1 MIEPVQPNLDP
12 VSVIKINVTNVADLD
27 VDTAADVDND
37 MDAEVFDDVAITTHL
52 FMGQYQKWPT

>member
-1 MIEPVQPNLDP
+1 
-12 VSVIKINVTNVADLD
+12 VIKINVTNVADLD
-27 VDTAADVDND
+27 VDTTADVDND